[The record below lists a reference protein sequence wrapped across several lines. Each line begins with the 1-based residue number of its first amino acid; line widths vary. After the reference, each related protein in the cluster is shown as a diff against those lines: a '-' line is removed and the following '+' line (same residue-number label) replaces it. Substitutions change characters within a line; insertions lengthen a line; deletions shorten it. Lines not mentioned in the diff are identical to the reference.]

1 MGPTDISGCG
11 GGGVRSRADTSSI
24 RIKDE
29 GCETGVGA
37 RHPSGFSS
45 FSGNGAR
52 SGGGGAMPDSAS
64 VPVSSHFDAILECLD
79 TLRVVQVDDRYT
91 KDDVIETL
99 KPMLENMLS
108 TVMMH
113 SFTTSM
119 SVRGWAVE

>member
-1 MGPTDISGCG
+1 
-11 GGGVRSRADTSSI
+11 
-24 RIKDE
+24 
-29 GCETGVGA
+29 
-37 RHPSGFSS
+37 
-45 FSGNGAR
+45 
-52 SGGGGAMPDSAS
+52 MPDSAS